1 MATQSTGRLAGKTAV
16 LTGGAAG
23 IGLETSLM
31 VTRQGARMAIIE
43 IQKDAGRETA
53 RLIQSILLET

>member
-43 IQKDAGRETA
+43 IQKDAGHETA

>member
-16 LTGGAAG
+16 LTGGTAG

-31 VTRQGARMAIIE
+31 VARQGARMAIIE

>member
-16 LTGGAAG
+16 LTGGTAG